1 MVTVERMITKKNT
14 APAAWML
21 YTRSQNRKNQSC
33 IFCFFEGEDRKYYLD
48 RIEKYCP
55 QKGIEHFDCKGRE
68 NVISVYKKLIQEEE
82 IDDRFLF
89 FIDRD
94 YNLYSY
100 ENNSDIY
107 QTSEYSIENYYCKKS
122 SMESFLFKEVGIN
135 KSSEDF
141 RILIE
146 KFCQLKEKFVNYY
159 TCINIWCIAC
169 KMCDVNVEIDRMLSI
184 KDFCLNDDNI
194 EFKNEL
200 SLESITT
207 EYLKKLEGDCENNK
221 KNSYENLKNYQ
232 ENKIKIETLI
242 LDIKKEFDKLKNFRG
257 KFLILFLRKYIKFLK
272 NYVEN
277 HNKNNGTQSKY
288 NGFSFNEDD
297 KNILSSLSSYAETPE
312 CLKSYLKKRNN

>member
-1 MVTVERMITKKNT
+1 MTVERMLNKRKE
-14 APAAWML
+14 APSAWML

-48 RIEKYCP
+48 RIGKYCP
-55 QKGIEHFDCKGRE
+55 QKIIEHFYCKGRE

-94 YNLYSY
+94 YNLDSY

-122 SMESFLFKEVGIN
+122 SMERFLFIEVGMN

-159 TCINIWCIAC
+159 TCINIWYIAC
-169 KMCDVNVEIDRMLSI
+169 KKFDVNVEIDRMLSI
-184 KDFCLNDDNI
+184 NDFCLNDDNI

-207 EYLKKLEGDCENNK
+207 EYLKKLEKDCESNK
-221 KNSYENLKNYQ
+221 KNAYENLENYQ

-242 LDIKKEFDKLKNFRG
+242 LDIEKEFDKSKDFRG

-272 NYVEN
+272 NY
-277 HNKNNGTQSKY
+277 KTQSKY

-297 KNILSSLSSYAETPE
+297 KNILSSLSSCAETPE
-312 CLKSYLKKRNN
+312 CLIRYLERITS

>member
-55 QKGIEHFDCKGRE
+55 QKGIEHFDCKGKE

-277 HNKNNGTQSKY
+277 HNKNNEWNS
-288 NGFSFNEDD
+288 
-297 KNILSSLSSYAETPE
+297 I
-312 CLKSYLKKRNN
+312 

>member
-1 MVTVERMITKKNT
+1 MVTVERMITKKHT

-48 RIEKYCP
+48 RIGKYCP
-55 QKGIEHFDCKGRE
+55 QKIIEHFDCKGRE

-94 YNLYSY
+94 YNLDSY

-122 SMESFLFKEVGIN
+122 SMESFLFIEVGMN

-159 TCINIWCIAC
+159 TCINIWYIAC
-169 KMCDVNVEIDRMLSI
+169 KKCDINVEIDRMLSI
-184 KDFCLNDDNI
+184 NDFFLNDDNI
-194 EFKNEL
+194 EFKNEF

-207 EYLKKLEGDCENNK
+207 EYLKKLEKDCENNK
-221 KNSYENLKNYQ
+221 KNAYENLENYQ

-242 LDIKKEFDKLKNFRG
+242 LDIEKEFDKSKDFRG
-257 KFLILFLRKYIKFLK
+257 KFLILFLRKYINFLK
-272 NYVEN
+272 NYI
-277 HNKNNGTQSKY
+277 KNYKTQYKY

-312 CLKSYLKKRNN
+312 CLKRYLERITS

>member
-1 MVTVERMITKKNT
+1 MTVEWMLNKIKE
-14 APAAWML
+14 APSAWVL
-21 YTRSQNRKNQSC
+21 YTRSKNREKQID

-55 QKGIEHFDCKGRE
+55 QKEIEHFDCKGRE
-68 NVISVYKKLIQEEE
+68 TVINVYKKLIPEEK

-94 YNLYSY
+94 YNLDSY

-122 SMESFLFKEVGIN
+122 SMERFLFKEVGIN
-135 KSSEDF
+135 KGSEDF

-159 TCINIWCIAC
+159 TCINIWYIAC
-169 KMCDVNVEIDRMLSI
+169 KKCNVDVKIDRMLSI
-184 KDFCLNDDNI
+184 KDFYLNDHDI

-207 EYLKKLEGDCENNK
+207 EYLKKLEKDCEDNK
-221 KNSYENLKNYQ
+221 KNACENLENYQ

-242 LDIKKEFDKLKNFRG
+242 LDIEKVFDKSKDFRG
-257 KFLILFLRKYIKFLK
+257 KFLILFLRRYIKFLK
-272 NYVEN
+272 NYI
-277 HNKNNGTQSKY
+277 KNCETQSKY

-297 KNILSSLSSYAETPE
+297 KNILSSLSSCAETPE
-312 CLKSYLKKRNN
+312 CLIRYLERITS

>member
-55 QKGIEHFDCKGRE
+55 QKGIEHFDCKGKE

-232 ENKIKIETLI
+232 KNKIKIETLI

-277 HNKNNGTQSKY
+277 HNKNNEWNS
-288 NGFSFNEDD
+288 
-297 KNILSSLSSYAETPE
+297 I
-312 CLKSYLKKRNN
+312 